1 MSSYASKMQH
11 GCGLLRSIRLAG
23 PLLTSIILVSMVPM
37 TFPFDHLWN
46 HTVISPQLI
55 LEAALIVLAAIGC

>member
-1 MSSYASKMQH
+1 MY
-11 GCGLLRSIRLAG
+11 LFLEFSIRLAG
-23 PLLTSIILVSMVPM
+23 PLLTGIILVSIVPM

-46 HTVISPQLI
+46 HTVISPQLN